1 MDCIELP
8 VEVIV
13 VDDHLTPDQL
23 VAQARLNEGVTP
35 LHLVR
40 PPRPLRSLAEAM
52 QLVNRDLGI
61 LDAHVEAYHA
71 SEHYIPF

>member
-1 MDCIELP
+1 MDCTELP

-23 VAQARLNEGVTP
+23 VAQAQLADSAL
-35 LHLVR
+35 LHSGR
-40 PPRPLRSLAEAM
+40 PRPLRSLAEAV

-61 LDAHVEAYHA
+61 FDAHVEAYHA

>member
-1 MDCIELP
+1 MDCTELP

-23 VAQARLNEGVTP
+23 VARAHLNEGVTP
-35 LHLVR
+35 LHLLR
-40 PPRPLRSLAEAM
+40 PRPLRSLAEAM

-61 LDAHVEAYHA
+61 FDAHVQAYHA
-71 SEHYIPF
+71 SEHYIPI